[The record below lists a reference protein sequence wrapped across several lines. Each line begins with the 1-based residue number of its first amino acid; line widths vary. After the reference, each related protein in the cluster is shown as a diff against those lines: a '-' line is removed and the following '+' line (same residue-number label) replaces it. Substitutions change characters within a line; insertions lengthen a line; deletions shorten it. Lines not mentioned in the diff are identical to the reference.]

1 MACATCNMIR
11 GLLMAEGVNPLVVE
25 AAMPL
30 VAMAETKVKKVVK
43 RKASAYSKRYAA
55 AFKRVAKKYKKKSGS
70 WMKGGFARAQKEAHR
85 IAKRG

>member
-11 GLLMAEGVNPLVVE
+11 GLLMAEGVNPVVID

-30 VAMAETKVKKVVK
+30 VAAAETKVKRVVK

-55 AFKRVAKKYKKKSGS
+55 AFKRVAKKYKLKSGS
-70 WMKGGFARAQKEAHR
+70 WMKNGFSRAQKEAHR

>member
-30 VAMAETKVKKVVK
+30 VAIAESKVKKVVK
-43 RKASAYSKRYAA
+43 RKASAYSRRYAT
-55 AFKRVAKKYKKKSGS
+55 AFKRVAKKYKLKSGS
-70 WMKGGFARAQKEAHR
+70 WAKNGFSRAQKEAHR
-85 IAKRG
+85 LAKRG